1 MEYLADTVAIV
12 RYFSKSGKI
21 GKRALKILRD
31 ADAGEHE
38 IYVSI
43 ISIVEIMYLAERN
56 RIPLKLDET
65 LSKITISDNYHIV
78 DLDVDII
85 QNAKAIHGLE
95 LHDRL
100 IVASARQ
107 LKLSILT
114 NDTQILKS
122 NLIDTIWDS

>member
-21 GKRALKILRD
+21 GKRALKILKD

-43 ISIVEIMYLAERN
+43 ISIVEIMYLTEKN
-56 RIPLKLDET
+56 RIPLRLEET
-65 LSKITISDNYHIV
+65 LSTIAISDNYHIV
-78 DLDVDII
+78 DLDVDTI
-85 QNAKAIHGLE
+85 QNANTIHGLE

-100 IVASARQ
+100 IVASAKQ
-107 LKLSILT
+107 LNLPILT
-114 NDTQILKS
+114 NDTVIVKS
-122 NLIDTIWDS
+122 NLVEVL

>member
-21 GKRALKILRD
+21 GKRAFKILKD

-56 RIPLKLDET
+56 RIPLRLEET
-65 LSKITISDNYHIV
+65 LSKIALSDNYHIV
-78 DLDVDII
+78 ELDVDAI
-85 QNAKAIHGLE
+85 QNAKTIHGLE

-107 LKLSILT
+107 LNLPILT
-114 NDTQILKS
+114 NDTVIVKS
-122 NLIDTIWDS
+122 NMIEAIWDL

>member
-31 ADAGEHE
+31 TDAGEHV

-78 DLDVDII
+78 DLDVDTI

-114 NDTQILKS
+114 SDTQILKS

>member
-12 RYFSKSGKI
+12 RYFSKTGKI

-31 ADAGEHE
+31 TDAGEHV

-56 RIPLKLDET
+56 RIPVKLEET
-65 LSKITISDNYHIV
+65 LSKIAISDNYHIV
-78 DLDVDII
+78 DLDVDTI
-85 QNAKAIHGLE
+85 QSAKTIHGLE

-107 LKLSILT
+107 LNLPILT
-114 NDTQILKS
+114 NDTVIVKS
-122 NLIDTIWDS
+122 NMIEAIWDL